1 MKITTVNESNNSGDG
16 DLIIQKFASKFFGK
30 IQSEVLYAREKDIAG
45 YHKDWKGSFCEFQ
58 PVQELKI
65 IDSRVLPNGN
75 EEFII
80 AQNLS
85 VHGSREGKKNYA
97 TFEHAN
103 RENLIVF
110 LKGEHR
116 VIVNG
121 FGDFTYV
128 ELFTRFEVVPTSR

>member
-1 MKITTVNESNNSGDG
+1 MKITTSNVSNDSGDG
-16 DLIIQKFASKFFGK
+16 DLIIRKFADKFFGK
-30 IQSEVLYAREKDIAG
+30 IQPEVLYRHENDIAI
-45 YHKDWKGSFCEFQ
+45 YHKGWKGSFCEFQ

-85 VHGSREGKKNYA
+85 VHGSRDGKKNYR
-97 TFEHAN
+97 TFESAE
-103 RENLIVF
+103 RERLIVF
-110 LKGEHR
+110 LKGEHK

-128 ELFTRFEVVPTSR
+128 ELFTQFEVVPTSR